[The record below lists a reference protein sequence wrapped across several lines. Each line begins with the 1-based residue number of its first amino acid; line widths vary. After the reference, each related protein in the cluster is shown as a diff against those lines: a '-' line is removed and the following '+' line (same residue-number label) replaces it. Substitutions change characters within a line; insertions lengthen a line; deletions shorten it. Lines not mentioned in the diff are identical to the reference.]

1 MTEQNAIEILES
13 ISDAVLVVDREW
25 HYTYVN
31 TAAERL
37 SGRRREELLG
47 RTRLEMFPGFI
58 GTPFDT
64 ACRRAMEER
73 VTVRFDE
80 YNAPFDK
87 WVAETACPSPGGLVL
102 LAQDITDRKRAEE
115 ALRKSE
121 ERFRRYFEL
130 GLVGMAVTSPAKG
143 ILEVNDEICR
153 ILGYERGELLQISWE
168 KLTHP
173 DDLAADIRNFNQVMD
188 GEIDGYS
195 MDKRFIRKDGRA
207 IHATI
212 SVACLRSQR
221 VGARP
226 DGPVDCFV
234 SLLQDI
240 TGRKHAEEALERAHA
255 ELEWRVAERTE
266 QLTAANRELE
276 KEIAERK
283 QAEAQRDRFF
293 ISSPDMLCVA
303 GMDGY
308 FKRLNP
314 AFTQMLG
321 YTTDELMSRPVL
333 DFVHPA
339 DRAATGAE
347 QKNLSLGAS
356 MMQFENRYECKN
368 GSSRW
373 LSWQAQPVVEEGL
386 VYATARDITE
396 QKAAEYELRRSRV
409 VFENLFKALPGLYL
423 VLTPGL
429 KIVTASDAYLKATM
443 TTLEDIAGLGLFEAF
458 PDNPDDPAATSTANL
473 QGSMDRVLQTGA
485 VDTMAIMK
493 FDIRLPDGSYEE
505 RYWSPINAPVFG
517 LDHRIEY
524 IINHVE
530 DVTEFMRQKPQ
541 PQGNTTGM
549 RARLEQME
557 AQIFQNSQKLQSANR
572 ELYHANTQLLQAKA
586 EADKANRAKSTFLS
600 TMSHEIRTPMNAILG
615 YAQLMLRDP
624 GLGAD
629 AKANLKI
636 IGRSGEHLLGLINE
650 VLDMSKIEAGRME
663 LNPTTF
669 SLSGL
674 LDDLATMFRL
684 RAEAKRLR
692 FEMLVDGESVRYV
705 VADESKLR
713 QALINLL
720 GNAIK
725 FTARGRIKLHVTL
738 TQVPLEHVT
747 QERVTQEQVTLEQV
761 TPDRVTLDR
770 VTPDRVTP
778 DRVTPD
784 RVTLD
789 PGSGNRLWLSAR
801 FEDTGSG
808 ISDEEQGKLFEPFSQ
823 IRRDLHSQEGTGL
836 GLAISRKY
844 ARLMGGDITVTSSPG
859 TGSIFRLEIPIERG
873 DAGLAVTRSDS
884 RRVTGIRAG
893 TEAPR
898 ILVVEDH
905 LENRDWLMRLLT
917 SIGFC
922 VRGADNGEA
931 AIRKWEQWN
940 PHLILMDVQMPVM
953 GGLEA
958 TRRIKAD
965 PRGKQTVVIALTAS
979 VTDDD
984 RLAVSL
990 SGADGF
996 LAKPCREDELLEKMR
1011 TPLNIAYDYQET
1023 SEPEGQPGAGAALS
1037 AERLGQL
1044 PRELAEELRDATL
1057 SGNKRLL
1064 DKLILKAPETSAHA
1078 LQELA
1083 DRYEYDALTRLL
1095 EEACRR

>member
-1 MTEQNAIEILES
+1 MTEQSAIEILES
-13 ISDAVLVVDREW
+13 ISDGVLVVDRQW
-25 HYTYVN
+25 RYTYVN

-37 SGRRREELLG
+37 SGHRRDEMLG
-47 RTRLEMFPGFI
+47 RTRFEVFPEFA

-64 ACRRAMEER
+64 ACRRAMDER
-73 VTVRFDE
+73 VTVRFEE
-80 YNAPFDK
+80 YYAPFDK
-87 WVAETACPSPGGLVL
+87 WVAETVCPSPGGLVL
-102 LAQDITDRKRAEE
+102 LVQDITDRKRAKQ
-115 ALRKSE
+115 ALQKSE

-153 ILGYERGELLQISWE
+153 ILGYERSELLQISWD

-173 DDLAADIRNFNQVMD
+173 DDLAADVGNFNRVLA

-195 MDKRFIRKDGRA
+195 MDKRFIRKDGQV

-212 SVACLRSQR
+212 AIKSVRRQCGDAH
-221 VGARP
+221 GAP
-226 DGPVDCFV
+226 LDGPVDYIV

-255 ELEWRVAERTE
+255 ELEWRVTERTR
-266 QLTAANRELE
+266 QLTAVNQELE
-276 KEIAERK
+276 KEIAERR

-293 ISSPDMLCVA
+293 ISSPDMLCIA

-321 YTTDELMSRPVL
+321 YTTDELMSRPVV
-333 DFVHPA
+333 DFVHPD
-339 DRAATGAE
+339 DRAATSAA
-347 QKNLSLGAS
+347 QKNLSLGAP
-356 MMQFENRYECKN
+356 MMQFENRYQCRN

-409 VFENLFKALPGLYL
+409 VFENLFKSLPGLYL
-423 VLTPGL
+423 VLTPAL

-443 TTLEDIAGLGLFEAF
+443 TTLEDLAGLDLFEAF
-458 PDNPDDPAATSTANL
+458 PDNPGDPAANSAANL
-473 QGSMDRVLQTGA
+473 RASMDRVLQTGG

-493 FDIRLPDGSYEE
+493 FDIRLPDGAYEE
-505 RYWSPINAPVFG
+505 HYWSPINAPVFG
-517 LDHRIEY
+517 LDGRIEY

-530 DVTEFMRQKPQ
+530 DVTEFMRQRPQ
-541 PQGNTTGM
+541 PEGDATGM

-557 AQIFQNSQKLQSANR
+557 ARIFHNSQKLQAANR
-572 ELYHANTQLLQAKA
+572 ELYLTNTELLQAKS
-586 EADKANRAKSTFLS
+586 EADAANRAKSTFLS

-636 IGRSGEHLLGLINE
+636 IGRSGEHLLTIIND

-663 LNPTTF
+663 LNPVTF
-669 SLSGL
+669 NL
-674 LDDLATMFRL
+674 LRLLEDLASMFRL
-684 RAEAKRLR
+684 RAEAKGLR
-692 FEMLVDGESVRYV
+692 FEMSVGGKSVPYV
-705 VADESKLR
+705 VADEGKIR

-725 FTARGRIKLHVTL
+725 FTARGEIGLHVNLGCVGLDHVTL
-738 TQVPLEHVT
+738 DHVT
-747 QERVTQEQVTLEQV
+747 VDQ
-761 TPDRVTLDR
+761 
-770 VTPDRVTP
+770 
-778 DRVTPD
+778 
-784 RVTLD
+784 
-789 PGSGNRLWLSAR
+789 GSGDRLWLSAR
-801 FEDTGSG
+801 VEDTGLG
-808 ISDEEQGKLFEPFSQ
+808 ITGEEQEKLFEPFSQ
-823 IRRDLHSQEGTGL
+823 TKRGLFSQEGTGL

-844 ARLMGGDITVTSSPG
+844 ARLMGGDITFVSSPG
-859 TGSIFRLEIPIERG
+859 QGSIFRFEIPIERG
-873 DAGLAVTRSDS
+873 DAGKAVRRSGS
-884 RRVTGIRAG
+884 RRVSGVKTGP
-893 TEAPR
+893 EVPR
-898 ILVVEDH
+898 ILVVDDR
-905 LENRDWLMRLLT
+905 LENRDWLMKLLA
-917 SIGFC
+917 SIGFS

-931 AIRKWEQWN
+931 AIRSWEEWN
-940 PHLILMDVQMPVM
+940 PQLILMDVHMPVM

-958 TRRIKAD
+958 TRRIKTN
-965 PRGKQTVVIALTAS
+965 PRGTETVIIALTAS
-979 VTDDD
+979 AMDED
-984 RLAVSL
+984 RRAVSQ
-990 SGADGF
+990 SGADDF
-996 LAKPCREDELLEKMR
+996 VTKPCHEDELLEKMR
-1011 TPLNIAYDYQET
+1011 THLQIAYAYEGT
-1023 SEPEGQPGAGAALS
+1023 SEAEGQPVAGVAPLT

-1044 PRELAEELRDATL
+1044 PRELVEELRDATL

-1064 DKLILKAPETSAHA
+1064 DKLILKVPETGNAESAHA

>member
-1 MTEQNAIEILES
+1 VPPLTNDQKSPGGQMTEQNATEILES
-13 ISDAVLVVDREW
+13 ISDGVLVVDSQWR
-25 HYTYVN
+25 YTYVN
-31 TAAERL
+31 AAAERL
-37 SGRRREELLG
+37 SGRRREEMLG

-58 GTPFDT
+58 GTAFET
-64 ACRRAMEER
+64 ACRRATDEG

-80 YNAPFDK
+80 YYAPFNR
-87 WVAETACPSPGGLVL
+87 WVAETVCPSPGGLVL
-102 LAQDITDRKRAEE
+102 MVQDITDRKRTGE

-153 ILGYERGELLQISWE
+153 ILGYQSSELLQMSWDR
-168 KLTHP
+168 LTHP
-173 DDLAADIRNFNQVMD
+173 DDLAADVGNFSRVMA

-195 MDKRFIRKDGRA
+195 IDKRFIRKDGQVVD
-207 IHATI
+207 ATI
-212 SVACLRSQR
+212 SVTCVRNQR
-221 VGARP
+221 GDAHGERL
-226 DGPVDCFV
+226 DGPVDYFV

-240 TGRKHAEEALERAHA
+240 TGRKRAEKALEAAHA
-255 ELEWRVAERTE
+255 ELEWRVAERTR
-266 QLTAANRELE
+266 QLTAVNQELE
-276 KEIAERK
+276 KEISERK
-283 QAEAQRDRFF
+283 LAEAQRDRFF
-293 ISSPDMLCVA
+293 ISSPDMLCIA

-321 YTTDELMSRPVL
+321 FTTDELMSRPVL
-333 DFVHPA
+333 DFVHPD
-339 DRAATGAE
+339 DRVATGAQ
-347 QKNLSLGAS
+347 QKNLGRGVP
-356 MMQFENRYECKN
+356 MIRFENRYQCKN
-368 GSSRW
+368 GASRW
-373 LSWQAQPVVEEGL
+373 LSWQAQPVVAEGL

-409 VFENLFKALPGLYL
+409 VFENLFKSLPGLYL
-423 VLTPGL
+423 VLTPDL
-429 KIVTASDAYLKATM
+429 KIVTASDAYLEATM
-443 TTLEDIAGLGLFEAF
+443 TTLEDLAGVSLFEAF
-458 PDNPDDPAATSTANL
+458 PDNPGDPAANSAANL
-473 QGSMDRVLQTGA
+473 RASMDRVLQTGS

-493 FDIRLPDGSYEE
+493 FDIRLPDGAYEE

-530 DVTEFMRQKPQ
+530 DVTEFMRQRPQ
-541 PQGNTTGM
+541 PEGDATGM
-549 RARLEQME
+549 RTRLEQME
-557 AQIFQNSQKLQSANR
+557 ARIFHNSQKLQAANR
-572 ELYHANTQLLQAKA
+572 ELYRANTQLLQAKA
-586 EADKANRAKSTFLS
+586 EADAANRAKSTFLS

-624 GLGAD
+624 GLAAD

-692 FEMLVDGESVRYV
+692 FEMLVDGESVAYV
-705 VADESKLR
+705 VADEGKLR

-725 FTARGRIKLHVTL
+725 FTAHGEVKLRVTL
-738 TQVPLEHVT
+738 TRVALDQTSSDQVILDHVT
-747 QERVTQEQVTLEQV
+747 MHN
-761 TPDRVTLDR
+761 
-770 VTPDRVTP
+770 
-778 DRVTPD
+778 
-784 RVTLD
+784 
-789 PGSGNRLWLSAR
+789 GSGERLWFSAR

-808 ISDEEQGKLFEPFSQ
+808 ISDEEQAMLFEPFTQ
-823 IRRDLHSQEGTGL
+823 IRRGLQSQEGTGL
-836 GLAISRKY
+836 GLAISRRY

-873 DAGLAVTRSDS
+873 GAGTDIKRTDS
-884 RRVTGIRAG
+884 RRVMGIRDG
-893 TEAPR
+893 LQVPR
-898 ILVVEDH
+898 ILVVDDR
-905 LENRDWLMRLLT
+905 LENRDWLMKLLT
-917 SIGFC
+917 SIGFS
-922 VRGADNGEA
+922 VHGADNGEA
-931 AIRKWEQWN
+931 AIRSWEEWN
-940 PHLILMDVQMPVM
+940 PQLILMDVYMPVM

-958 TRRIKAD
+958 TRRIKTD
-965 PRGKQTVVIALTAS
+965 PRGRETIIIALTAS
-979 VTDDD
+979 AMDED
-984 RLAVSL
+984 RRAASQ
-990 SGADGF
+990 SGADDF
-996 LAKPCREDELLEKMR
+996 VSKPCHEDELLEKMR
-1011 TPLNIAYDYQET
+1011 ILLKIAYDYQET
-1023 SEPEGQPGAGAALS
+1023 SEAEGQSVAAVTALS

-1044 PRELAEELRDATL
+1044 PRELVEELRNATL

-1064 DKLILKAPETSAHA
+1064 DKLILEVPETGNAESAHA

-1095 EEACRR
+1095 EEACRP